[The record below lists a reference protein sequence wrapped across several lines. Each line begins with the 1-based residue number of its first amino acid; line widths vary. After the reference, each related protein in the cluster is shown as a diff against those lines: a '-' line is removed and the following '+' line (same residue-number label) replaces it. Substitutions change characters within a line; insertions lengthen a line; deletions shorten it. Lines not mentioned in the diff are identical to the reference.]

1 MQITTNRYLQISHFN
16 LHNLIDHT
24 SELEPSVSFVVVGVN
39 AAEGAAYN
47 VLCPKWCLINRHIN
61 IKLCL
66 VAKYVAEWKE
76 SNRLLFNNRFI
87 FGQQIYKRATIMRI
101 RTIVKT
107 FYGFVEWNL
116 DHFECLVV
124 FFNDLMLHF
133 ELEFIAQI
141 FSEQYSVYWPLV
153 DYKPFVCTF
162 ILRTTFACMSS
173 CTSCM

>member
-1 MQITTNRYLQISHFN
+1 M
-16 LHNLIDHT
+16 
-24 SELEPSVSFVVVGVN
+24 
-39 AAEGAAYN
+39 
-47 VLCPKWCLINRHIN
+47 
-61 IKLCL
+61 
-66 VAKYVAEWKE
+66 AKYVAEWKE

-141 FSEQYSVYWPLV
+141 FSEQYSVY
-153 DYKPFVCTF
+153 
-162 ILRTTFACMSS
+162 
-173 CTSCM
+173 